1 MSTARSGPEA
11 PTRRVAAAVFLPFA
25 AAYMLSY
32 LYRSV
37 NAVIAPDLVPEF
49 ALTPSQLGLLTS
61 AYFLS
66 FAAFQLPLGLLLDR
80 YGPRRTDGVLLM
92 VAAAGAAVFA
102 TAPNAA
108 TLIAGRALIGL
119 GVSGALMSG
128 MKAHVLWFPR
138 ARLPAMNAWLF
149 FVGGVGMVLA
159 TLPVELL
166 LKVTDWR
173 ALFFALALLTV
184 VAGAA
189 VLRIVPERGGA
200 THPESLR
207 AQLRGLCSVFAARRF
222 WQIGLAATASQGTN
236 MAVQGLWSG
245 PWLRDVAGLGREAAA
260 THLLIMAAATMTG
273 FLLWGNLAAWL
284 ARLGIS
290 VARVFAAGLGL
301 FLLVQSVLVM
311 NLPLA
316 PALIWVGYGL
326 FGTVGSLSYAVLS
339 YAFPR
344 HLAGRVS
351 TALNALVFGWAFV
364 VQWAIGGIIQL
375 WPVLDGGYHVGGY
388 RAAFGVFLALQV
400 LAFGWMLLDGQ
411 RLRGSTAAA

>member
-1 MSTARSGPEA
+1 
-11 PTRRVAAAVFLPFA
+11 
-25 AAYMLSY
+25 
-32 LYRSV
+32 
-37 NAVIAPDLVPEF
+37 
-49 ALTPSQLGLLTS
+49 
-61 AYFLS
+61 
-66 FAAFQLPLGLLLDR
+66 
-80 YGPRRTDGVLLM
+80 
-92 VAAAGAAVFA
+92 
-102 TAPNAA
+102 
-108 TLIAGRALIGL
+108 
-119 GVSGALMSG
+119 
-128 MKAHVLWFPR
+128 
-138 ARLPAMNAWLF
+138 
-149 FVGGVGMVLA
+149 
-159 TLPVELL
+159 
-166 LKVTDWR
+166 
-173 ALFFALALLTV
+173 
-184 VAGAA
+184 
-189 VLRIVPERGGA
+189 VLRIVPERRE
-200 THPESLR
+200 TTPPESLR
-207 AQLRGLCSVFAARRF
+207 AQFRGLRSVFAARRF

>member
-25 AAYMLSY
+25 AAYTLSY

-128 MKAHVLWFPR
+128 MKAHVLWFPL

-184 VAGAA
+184 AAGSA
-189 VLRIVPERGGA
+189 VLRIVPERRET

-207 AQLRGLCSVFAARRF
+207 AQFRGLRSVFAARRF

-260 THLLIMAAATMTG
+260 THLLVMAAATMTG